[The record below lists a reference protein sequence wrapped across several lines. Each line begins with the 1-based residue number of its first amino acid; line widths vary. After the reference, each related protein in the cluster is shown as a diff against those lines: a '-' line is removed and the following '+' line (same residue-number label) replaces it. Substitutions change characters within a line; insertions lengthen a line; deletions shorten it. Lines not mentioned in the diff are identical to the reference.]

1 MRDWKPC
8 VRDLLERLVAA
19 GFVIDQV
26 DDGGD
31 MIEVITIDAAVDTIT
46 SVDEST
52 LFIKDTQG
60 PSDPALLI
68 VLGNGPEEIV
78 ADYCG
83 CDLACGKRLDMIL
96 KGYSNDWEGK
106 DV

>member
-8 VRDLLERLVAA
+8 VRDLLERLIAA
-19 GFVIDQV
+19 GFVISEI
-26 DDGGD
+26 DDG
-31 MIEVITIDAAVDTIT
+31 EETIKFTTLDAAVDTIT

-52 LFIKDTQG
+52 VWTTATDK
-60 PSDPALLI
+60 SDPVLFI

-83 CDLACGKRLDMIL
+83 GGPRLCMIL
-96 KGYSNDWEGK
+96 EGFSKDWEGK
-106 DV
+106 EV

>member
-19 GFVIDQV
+19 GFAIGEI
-26 DDGGD
+26 DDGD
-31 MIEVITIDAAVDTIT
+31 DTIEFTTLDAAVDTIT

-52 LFIKDTQG
+52 VWLAAHDK
-60 PSDPALLI
+60 SDPVLFI
-68 VLGNGPEEIV
+68 VLGNGPNEIV

-83 CDLACGKRLDMIL
+83 GSPRLDMIL
-96 KGYSNDWEGK
+96 EGHSNDWEGK